1 MLMSNYRRGVDF
13 LAAAM
18 RKGDDDIIKM
28 TKDDGSHSSASASTQ
43 FGEATTYSKWNEEEL
58 TYAKL
63 LREDFRLAG
72 GPPPKSDWC
81 GHSMFRL

>member
-58 TYAKL
+58 TFATTPT
-63 LREDFRLAG
+63 EDF
-72 GPPPKSDWC
+72 S
-81 GHSMFRL
+81 